1 MADTARDMRF
11 SSTLARGL
19 AVLRA
24 FRPSDDGLGNQ
35 DISQRTGIP
44 KPTVCRLTHTLC
56 ADGYLTQGNRNKK
69 YRLGPA
75 ALALGQIAGA
85 SFEFVS
91 EATPFMQALANTSGA
106 LVGIAIQDADK
117 MLICKT
123 WAPDDPGRD
132 WMEVGYRMPLL
143 TSSSGGAYV
152 SALTSQGRAALGQ
165 SLETAGVEEVERLG
179 EAASE
184 ELNAA
189 GFICVQGEARYSQTI
204 TAVAVPF
211 WPLGMGAPVSFF
223 AGSATA
229 EMSEEHMRKEIGP
242 ALAKAVSDLRA
253 RIGASE
259 GA

>member
-24 FRPSDDGLGNQ
+24 FRPSDDGLGNA

-56 ADGYLTQGNRNKK
+56 ADGYLTQGKRNDK

-91 EATPFMQALANTSGA
+91 EATPFMQALANQSGA
-106 LVGIAIQDADK
+106 LVGIAIQDADH
-117 MLICKT
+117 MLRCKT
-123 WAPDDPGRD
+123 WTPDEPGRA
-132 WMEVGYRMPLL
+132 WMEVGYRMPILS
-143 TSSSGGAYV
+143 SSSGRAYLAALSGQGRDTLASTLEAVEQQEVEDV
-152 SALTSQGRAALGQ
+152 SALARAE
-165 SLETAGVEEVERLG
+165 LE
-179 EAASE
+179 AS
-184 ELNAA
+184 

-204 TAVAVPF
+204 TGVAVPF
-211 WPLGMGAPVSFF
+211 WPMGMGAPVSFL
-223 AGSATA
+223 AGAATA
-229 EMSEEHMRKEIGP
+229 EMTEDRMRREIGP
-242 ALAKAVSDLRA
+242 ALALAVSEFRA
-253 RIGASE
+253 RIGE
-259 GA
+259 KTPT